1 MGKKFFFW
9 EYLLEGLVVGTAATG
24 SISMAVFVGMF
35 VVILAVLYWRDGL
48 QSSTLY
54 YIPIAAA
61 MVIGHAIEME
71 NVNIYAISAVVL
83 LQFTESAVYNLP
95 ENKRLVGFRK
105 RLIKEDGEEY
115 FEFYP
120 IVQNKAIKSRISWNQ
135 GRGFEK
141 IIDSK

>member
-24 SISMAVFVGMF
+24 SIPIEVFMGLF
-35 VVILAVLYWRDGL
+35 VAILAVVYWRDGL

-61 MVIGHAIEME
+61 MLIGHAIEME
-71 NVNIYAISAVVL
+71 NINMYAISAVVI

-105 RLIKEDGEEY
+105 RMIKEEG
-115 FEFYP
+115 
-120 IVQNKAIKSRISWNQ
+120 
-135 GRGFEK
+135 
-141 IIDSK
+141 